1 MKRERYCPI
10 VSANEDLK
18 LEILHGISPAIK
30 YYVTSRCTSPPV
42 PLRPCYIRP
51 ERKKTVTRT
60 DLNQHHFPRNIAEED
75 TLRSYLYHVISIKN
89 RSLRS
94 LLRKTWPSD
103 EHRNPFP
110 SPPLLFF
117 IGERVKHCC
126 IRKLWDVLRKNFH
139 RERESRREF
148 LPRDRSNLE
157 PFLNFKMSA
166 KKLVTSI
173 LRKFDKKNDSYS
185 ILVT

>member
-1 MKRERYCPI
+1 MYIP
-10 VSANEDLK
+10 
-18 LEILHGISPAIK
+18 
-30 YYVTSRCTSPPV
+30 PPV

-110 SPPLLFF
+110 SPPLPSFSLSVNGSSIVVSVSCETFYVRISTGRENPGENFF
-117 IGERVKHCC
+117 LETDRTWNRFWISKCRQRSWSLQFWESSIKRMIL
-126 IRKLWDVLRKNFH
+126 IRF
-139 RERESRREF
+139 
-148 LPRDRSNLE
+148 
-157 PFLNFKMSA
+157 
-166 KKLVTSI
+166 
-173 LRKFDKKNDSYS
+173 
-185 ILVT
+185 